1 MHGGDSNSGTS
12 ERSQKVHST
21 NYKVGVLLHKE
32 IQSLNVDEKNVA
44 CSITIDQRRIATR
57 FRNKLA
63 RSVELMK
70 HHDRIRSRFY
80 HAELRP
86 NRHQDTKTYAWNQQ
100 ASANLGKFK
109 GIQTGTQNATKDHGR
124 KLSLDDV
131 KAHQKDRK
139 EFDLKTFTDYGA
151 LLNRPQTAL
160 ESKSKLWTKRATT
173 ANERVVRAKSAPPK
187 SWRNCEDIM
196 RKLNST
202 GGGFYVANHAQR
214 PMSRAR
220 FAEVFDLESFQSFR
234 EEEVA
239 RQKLDVEA
247 FVESIEPLKLV
258 PWYPGHAPRK
268 EEDLVTVHDKKK
280 KEGMKYPGFVTRVD
294 GH

>member
-1 MHGGDSNSGTS
+1 MYGGDSNAGTS
-12 ERSQKVHST
+12 EKSQKVHST
-21 NYKVGVLLHKE
+21 NYKVGVMLHKE
-32 IQSLNVDEKNVA
+32 IQSLNVNEKNVA

-70 HHDRIRSRFY
+70 YHDKIRSRFH

-86 NRHQDTKTYAWNQQ
+86 NRHQDAKMHAWNQQ
-100 ASANLGKFK
+100 ASANIGKFE
-109 GIQTGTQNATKDHGR
+109 GTRNSTKEHER
-124 KLSLDDV
+124 RFSLNDL
-131 KAHQKDRK
+131 KAHQRERK

-202 GGGFYVANHAQR
+202 GGGFYVANQTQR

-220 FAEVFDLESFQSFR
+220 FAEVFDSESFQKFR
-234 EEEVA
+234 EDEVV

-258 PWYPGHAPRK
+258 PWYPGPAPKK
-268 EEDLVTVHDKKK
+268 EEDLVAVHDKKI
-280 KEGMKYPGFVTRVD
+280 KERIKYPGFVTRVD
-294 GH
+294 SH

>member
-1 MHGGDSNSGTS
+1 
-12 ERSQKVHST
+12 
-21 NYKVGVLLHKE
+21 
-32 IQSLNVDEKNVA
+32 
-44 CSITIDQRRIATR
+44 
-57 FRNKLA
+57 
-63 RSVELMK
+63 MK
-70 HHDRIRSRFY
+70 HHDKIRSRFY

-86 NRHQDTKTYAWNQQ
+86 NRHQDTKTYALNKK
-100 ASANLGKFK
+100 ASANIEKLE
-109 GIQTGTQNATKDHGR
+109 GTQSGTRNSTKVHER

-131 KAHQKDRK
+131 KALKNDRN

-202 GGGFYVANHAQR
+202 GGGFYVANQTQR

-220 FAEVFDLESFQSFR
+220 FAEVFDVESFQKFR
-234 EEEVA
+234 DEEVA

-258 PWYPGHAPRK
+258 PWYPGPASRK
-268 EEDLVTVHDKKK
+268 EEDLMAVREKKI

-294 GH
+294 SH

>member
-1 MHGGDSNSGTS
+1 MPGGDSNSGTS

-57 FRNKLA
+57 FRNKLV

-70 HHDRIRSRFY
+70 HHDKIRSRFY

-86 NRHQDTKTYAWNQQ
+86 NRYHDTKTYAWNQQ
-100 ASANLGKFK
+100 VSANLGKLNAT
-109 GIQTGTQNATKDHGR
+109 QTGTQTSTKDHER

-131 KAHQKDRK
+131 KAHLKDRK
-139 EFDLKTFTDYGA
+139 EFDLKTA
-151 LLNRPQTAL
+151 LERLNRPQTAL

-202 GGGFYVANHAQR
+202 GGGFYVANQTQR

-220 FAEVFDLESFQSFR
+220 FAEVFDLESFQKFR

-247 FVESIEPLKLV
+247 FIESIEPLKLV

-268 EEDLVTVHDKKK
+268 EEDMVTVHDKKK

-294 GH
+294 SH